1 MSKKPASGKKE
12 KATAAT
18 AAAVAAVAA
27 DALSGAQ
34 PEPLEP
40 QSAAPEATA
49 QPEPLEPQSAAP
61 EATAQPEPLAP
72 QSAPPTPP
80 VPPMPSVPRLAPGSD
95 TALLAARLDRLDRV
109 LGVVGKRSDPEIANS
124 VAESVA
130 TVRERLS
137 LGVDHTVVALVG
149 GTGSGKS
156 SVFNA
161 VSRLQFAEVGVL
173 RPTTSQV
180 SACVWGTEAD
190 ALLDWL
196 AVSLDHRIQR
206 ESALDGEAE
215 ASLRGLVLLDLPDHD
230 SIVPDHREVVDWL
243 LPMVDL
249 LVWVVDPQKYAD
261 DALHSGYLRR
271 LVGHE
276 AAMLVLLNQVD
287 TVPEDTVD
295 VLRADVVHL
304 LHEDGLSGVAVEVS
318 SARTGEGIATIRE
331 ILATVV
337 ERRSVSAQR
346 AGAEIS
352 DAAALLS
359 TQLASHEPSGADL
372 PVAAVVVG
380 LTDAV
385 GLRAITAAVGAAVRN
400 GGSTAPAFGAVQAD
414 TVDLARSRWLAHVGT
429 GLPERW
435 QLALGERVASS
446 EGIRDSLAVHL
457 AAVPLRVGHSL
468 LARVLTGLALVAGLG
483 ALGALGW
490 SLWMRW
496 QVDTTGWLWPRLA
509 IAGALTL
516 AALLLALA
524 ARVARAWAG
533 RRRARAVESA
543 GRRELEALVE
553 EHLAAP
559 SRAVLNEH
567 RAARAAL
574 AALSIRQLS
583 TGVPVLEESTADDMT
598 PIRLR

>member
-49 QPEPLEPQSAAP
+49 QPEPLEPRSAAP
-61 EATAQPEPLAP
+61 TPTVP
-72 QSAPPTPP
+72 SAPPTPP
-80 VPPMPSVPRLAPGSD
+80 VPTVPSVTRLAPGSD
-95 TALLAARLDRLDRV
+95 TALLTARLDRLDRV

-130 TVRERLS
+130 TVLERLS
-137 LGVDHTVVALVG
+137 LGVDNTVVALVG

-206 ESALDGEAE
+206 ESALDGEVE
-215 ASLRGLVLLDLPDHD
+215 ASMRGLVLLDLPDHD
-230 SIVPDHREVVDWL
+230 SIAPDHREVVDWL

-287 TVPEDTVD
+287 TVPEDTID

-346 AGAEIS
+346 AGAEIA

-385 GLRAITAAVGAAVRN
+385 GLRVIAAAVGAAVRN

-490 SLWMRW
+490 SLWTRW

-516 AALLLALA
+516 AALVLALA

-553 EHLAAP
+553 EQLAVP
-559 SRAVLNEH
+559 SLALLNEH

-574 AALSIRQLS
+574 AELSVRQLS
-583 TGVPVLEESTADDMT
+583 TGVPVLEESTADGLT

>member
-1 MSKKPASGKKE
+1 MSKKPASSKKE

-40 QSAAPEATA
+40 RSAAAEATA
-49 QPEPLEPQSAAP
+49 QPEPLEQQSAAP
-61 EATAQPEPLAP
+61 TPTVP
-72 QSAPPTPP
+72 SAPPTPP

-137 LGVDHTVVALVG
+137 LGVDNTVVALVG

-287 TVPEDTVD
+287 TVPADTID

-385 GLRAITAAVGAAVRN
+385 GLRAIAAAVGAAVRN

-490 SLWMRW
+490 SLWTRW

-583 TGVPVLEESTADDMT
+583 TGVPVLEESTADGMT